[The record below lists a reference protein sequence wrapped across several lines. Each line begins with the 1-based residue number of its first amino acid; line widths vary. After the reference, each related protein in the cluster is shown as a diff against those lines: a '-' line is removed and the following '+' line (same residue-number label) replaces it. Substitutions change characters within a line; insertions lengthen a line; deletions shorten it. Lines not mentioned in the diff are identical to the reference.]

1 MPALN
6 DPNCAE
12 LMAQALEIQ
21 VKSLNE
27 QIELLRGYVPAA
39 STEEATD
46 GNKKKRKK
54 KDVDPNR
61 PKRSRSAYQMFIMD
75 VLPKLK
81 EQHPELTQR
90 DIMSMGAKQ
99 WSTCPSKKKEELE
112 KIAATEKAKYEV
124 VLANYQAGLTV
135 EGTSLTSS
143 SSSSSSIAAPAVKA
157 KKSHSKKAAAATVVP
172 ESVAPDATNHEE
184 KKRKKD
190 KKKKKSKEA

>member
-39 STEEATD
+39 STEEET
-46 GNKKKRKK
+46 GSKKRKK
-54 KDVDPNR
+54 KEVDPNR

-99 WSTCPSKKKEELE
+99 WSTCPAKKKEELE
-112 KIAATEKAKYEV
+112 KAAAKEKANYEV
-124 VLANYQAGLTV
+124 VIANYRAGLTV
-135 EGTSLTSS
+135 EGTSLSS
-143 SSSSSSIAAPAVKA
+143 SSSSSSTSAAPVKA
-157 KKSHSKKAAAATVVP
+157 KKSHSKKAAEPSVVP
-172 ESVAPDATNHEE
+172 EPVVPAPSTHEE